1 MKIGIIGDTHFGAGF
16 NLGKTDPNTQLNSRL
31 LDFSKTFDDTID
43 QFAER
48 KVQTVIITGD
58 IFDTRH
64 PTSAQLDIFSKC
76 AQRAISKGMKIVVV
90 VGNHDQLRTISTTT
104 MDVFNSLKLSDIV
117 VYSDIGV
124 HCIKD
129 ENGKNVNFI
138 LMPYRDRRMLGAT
151 TNAEAVAKL
160 QNKLQLVT
168 KGLAGLKIVVGHF
181 MIDKAITGQGGEIFS
196 MSEIVV
202 PSSIFKGFDIVV
214 MGHVHKFEVIRRRK
228 PLVVYSGSMEKITFG
243 ERHHTK
249 VALVLDT
256 NEIDN
261 PEVIKSNIRNLY
273 KMEFDYTGSDKY
285 YKHQITDRIILDI
298 ERFHMKCDLKGAIV
312 ELVAKVKENDLYYIN
327 QKRIKEYILN
337 KKVKHLSSPQ
347 ISTVS
352 LRKLRNKNITETSG
366 GKKAM
371 ASFVNS
377 LNESDKIK
385 KKLLKFANSIIE
397 AVEGK

>member
-1 MKIGIIGDTHFGAGF
+1 MKIGVIGDLHMGGAY
-16 NLGKTDPNTQLNSRL
+16 NLGKLDQRTQLNSRL
-31 LDFSKTFDDTID
+31 LDFSNTFNN
-43 QFAER
+43 
-48 KVQTVIITGD
+48 IINDFLKRNVEVVLLTGD

-64 PTSAQLDIFSKC
+64 PTSAQLDVFSKC
-76 AQRAISKGMKIVVV
+76 AQRAISKNMKIVVV

-124 HCIKD
+124 HNIKD
-129 ENGKNVNFI
+129 KNGRDINLI
-138 LMPYRDRRMLGAT
+138 LMPYRDRRMVGAT

-160 QNKLQLVT
+160 QNELQLISKDLT
-168 KGLAGLKIVVGHF
+168 GLKIVVGHF

-196 MSEIVV
+196 MSELVI
-202 PSSIFKGFDIVV
+202 PSSIFKGFDVVV
-214 MGHVHKFEVIRRRK
+214 MGHVHKFEVIQRRK
-228 PLVVYSGSMEKITFG
+228 PLVVYPGSMEKITFG

-249 VALVLDT
+249 VSIVLDT

-261 PEVIKSNIRNLY
+261 PEIIKSNIRNLY
-273 KMEFDYTGSDKY
+273 KMEFDYIDSDKY

-298 ERFHMKCDLKGAIV
+298 ERFHMKCNLKGAIV
-312 ELVAKVKENDLYYIN
+312 EIVVKVKENDLYYIN

-337 KKVKHLSSPQ
+337 KKVKHLLSPQ

-377 LNESDKIK
+377 LNETDNVK
-385 KKLLKFANSIIE
+385 KKLLKFANNIIE